1 MWGLQSRSVTG
12 PLVRSYRTFSTLPEP
27 FGHRRYVFCCTFRP
41 LRALEL
47 RGTMPCGA
55 RTFLSGRVAQGD
67 HPFSCGDPLEYPLS
81 HGCAPTN
88 SSIPSAKTIQTL
100 GWRLSWDG

>member
-55 RTFLSGRVAQGD
+55 RTFLSGHKAQGD
-67 HPFSCGDPLEYPLS
+67 HPSACGEPLEYPVMP
-81 HGCAPTN
+81 GCAPTN
-88 SSIPSAKTIQTL
+88 SSIPKANGIRTAVQ
-100 GWRLSWDG
+100 RRFWDV